1 MKNQIFYIKI
11 FTICIMTGMLFSQT
25 RIDPSHSGKK
35 ISDIVIM
42 GNDKTRDFVIR
53 REMKT
58 KVGSKL
64 NPELLEEDQKRIQSL
79 QLFNRVFI
87 QTIIENEKLK
97 VVIFVTEMWYIYP
110 FPIFFINE
118 RDWGKISWGAGME
131 HLNYRGRAEKLFA
144 SFWLGY
150 NPTLQVKYQT
160 PWFLSK
166 RDIYA
171 GLILD
176 YSHIRNKHFFAR
188 NITEDHIKVA
198 GSLGRRLGYHMYVS
212 TTLGYEEVSVDP
224 EYGYC
229 LNSNSSTDQIP
240 YLLMNF
246 SWDHRDLKEF
256 PSSGFYFS
264 VTGIKKGFSAFPV
277 DYSRVAIDNRV
288 YIPLLGKTTLAL
300 RTAGTV
306 SFGKVPLYDLVYL
319 GYSERVR
326 GHFDKTIEGENRAL
340 FSSSYRFPLLPINYY
355 NLGSN
360 AALRNLKFGISGSI
374 FLDSGYIW
382 DQSDDFDS
390 SRINTGFGVGL
401 LFHVPIV
408 NICRLEL
415 GFDEKGR
422 KEYIADLYIF
432 I

>member
-1 MKNQIFYIKI
+1 MKNLLFRISVLTLSIV
-11 FTICIMTGMLFSQT
+11 TCMLYSQT
-25 RIDPSHSGKK
+25 RIDPSHWDK
-35 ISDIVIM
+35 IISEIEIM
-42 GNDKTRDFVIR
+42 GNNLTKDYIIL

-58 KVGSKL
+58 KEGTPL
-64 NPELLEEDQKRIQSL
+64 NPELLELDQKRIQSL

-87 QTIIENEKLK
+87 QTIPEGKEVK
-97 VVIFVTEMWYIYP
+97 VVIFVTEMWYVYP
-110 FPIFFINE
+110 YPIFFINE
-118 RDWGKISWGAGME
+118 RDWNKISWGAGLE
-131 HLNYRGRAEKLFA
+131 HLNYRGRAEKLYI

-166 RDIYA
+166 RDLYA
-171 GLILD
+171 GLIVD

-198 GSLGRRLGYHMYVS
+198 GSLGRRLGYHMFVN
-212 TTLGYEEVSVDP
+212 TTIGYEEVSVNP
-224 EYGYC
+224 EYSYC
-229 LNSNSSTDQIP
+229 LNSHTSTDQIP
-240 YLLMNF
+240 FMLLSF
-246 SWDHRDLKEF
+246 SWDYRDLREYTH
-256 PSSGFYFS
+256 SGFYVS
-264 VTGIKKGFSAFPV
+264 LLGIKRGISGFPV
-277 DYSRVAIDNRV
+277 NYSRIDLDNRV

-326 GHFDKTIEGENRAL
+326 GHFDKRIEGENRFI
-340 FSSSYRFPLLPINYY
+340 FSSSYRFPLLPIKYY
-355 NLGSN
+355 NLGN
-360 AALRNLKFGISGSI
+360 RPELRNLKFGISGSI

-382 DQSDDFDS
+382 NQGDKFVASK
-390 SRINTGFGVGL
+390 INTGYGVGV
-401 LFHVPIV
+401 LFHVPIF
-408 NICRLEL
+408 NILRLEL

-422 KEYIADLYIF
+422 KEYITDLYIF